1 MFKPYLI
8 AAIVAAGI
16 AAAPAAF
23 ASGYGPAPHYNPFA
37 GAPASQRGQ
46 SAQTLHAEAAQ
57 WMIDQ
62 ADVAKT
68 SYGAEGHAGAES
80 GARLAPVDTASLY
93 AHH

>member
-16 AAAPAAF
+16 AAVPAAF
-23 ASGYGPAPHYNPFA
+23 ASGYGPAPHYDPLA

-57 WMIDQ
+57 WMMDQ
-62 ADVAKT
+62 ADVANT
-68 SYGAEGHAGAES
+68 AYGAEGHVGGES
-80 GARLAPVDTASLY
+80 GARLVPVDTASLY

>member
-23 ASGYGPAPHYNPFA
+23 ASGYGPAPHYDPLA

>member
-23 ASGYGPAPHYNPFA
+23 ASGYGPAPHYDPLA

-57 WMIDQ
+57 WMTDQ
-62 ADVAKT
+62 ADVANT
-68 SYGAEGHAGAES
+68 AYGAEGHAGAES